1 MQDRRQLLVLQQLI
15 DACYESA
22 RRNCEIEVE
31 PV

>member
-1 MQDRRQLLVLQQLI
+1 VLQQLI